1 MLALTINMVRP
12 GKRFGYQEVIDR
24 FYSDTGLAQQDQ
36 ANGSPKPPDQG
47 GFCRARKK
55 LPREVFEEVFGR
67 AVDEATDRAGSLEP
81 CRWHGYRVYAID
93 GTKKNMPCS
102 DELAQHYG
110 VPYAAHYPQMLVCT
124 LYDVLAKIPINGMWG
139 PYRASERT
147 MAQSL
152 YEELGAGDLLLMDRG
167 FPSFEVLWDMVERNF
182 DFLVRLPKTGMFG
195 EVAAFLSQGHR
206 DGLVTIA
213 PPAELVR
220 EQRAAG
226 QPIPKP
232 LTLRVVK
239 IASRKKGTEAGV
251 FITTLLDKKEFSIPV
266 LRDLYH
272 LRWEEE
278 EYYKLVKGLLEAE
291 NFRGKSCL
299 LIDQEVIAMYLYCV
313 LVRIMMLECAEQH
326 DISPNRI
333 AQQHAFLAVTR
344 YLDRILVA
352 KTIDECTHL
361 LFLCIDEISWRLYKK
376 RPNRSYPRRS
386 KTSYGKWGRK
396 AA

>member
-1 MLALTINMVRP
+1 MKGFVQILHNGWASPPNARLPTGGDAARTHPSPNLWIRP
-12 GKRFGYQEVIDR
+12 
-24 FYSDTGLAQQDQ
+24 
-36 ANGSPKPPDQG
+36 
-47 GFCRARKK
+47 
-55 LPREVFEEVFGR
+55 
-67 AVDEATDRAGSLEP
+67 
-81 CRWHGYRVYAID
+81 
-93 GTKKNMPCS
+93 
-102 DELAQHYG
+102 
-110 VPYAAHYPQMLVCT
+110 
-124 LYDVLAKIPINGMWG
+124 
-139 PYRASERT
+139 
-147 MAQSL
+147 
-152 YEELGAGDLLLMDRG
+152 
-167 FPSFEVLWDMVERNF
+167 VLWDMAERDF
-182 DFLVRLPKTGMFG
+182 EFLVRLPKTGMFG
-195 EVAAFLSQGHR
+195 EVGAFLSQGHR
-206 DGLVTIA
+206 DGLVTIH

-220 EQRAAG
+220 EKQAAG
-226 QPIPKP
+226 EPIPKP

-239 IASRKKGTEAGV
+239 IASRKKGAEAGV

-299 LIDQEVIAMYLYCV
+299 LIDQEVIAMYLYCL

-326 DISPNRI
+326 DIPPNRI

-352 KTIDECTHL
+352 KTIDECAQL
-361 LFLCIDEISWRLYKK
+361 LSLCIDEISWRLYKK